1 MKILVVGGGGREHAL
16 VWKLAQS
23 RHTPDLYC
31 APGNAGTKVLATQ
44 VDLAADDV
52 DGLSSWCR
60 ETSPDLVVIGPEA
73 PLCLGLADQLRAMGI
88 PVFGPG
94 RDGARLEGSKAFA
107 KQVMQA
113 AGVPTAEAWEFSD
126 ADAALAFLAE
136 RDQPWVVK
144 ADGLAAGKGV
154 TMCANG
160 AEAEQAVREALLDQ
174 RFGEAGASVLL
185 EEWLVGEEVSVL
197 ALVDGKKAVLLPS
210 SQDHKRALEND
221 EGPNTG
227 GMGAYS
233 PAPVLSNAEWD
244 EVHDLVF
251 APVLQELQKRGIEFC
266 GVLYAGLMVTDAGP
280 KVLEFNTRFGDPEA
294 QCVLPRLKADLVD
307 VFLAC
312 VSGDLDKAQI
322 EVSDEVCACVVM
334 ASAGYPGSYR
344 SGAAISGLDL
354 VDGMDGVQVFHAGT
368 AMQDDSVVTA
378 GGRVLGVTGWGCDLA
393 DALNRAY
400 RAVDQIAFSGVQ
412 FRRDIGGKALARSGR
427 SL

>member
-31 APGNAGTKVLATQ
+31 APGNAGTRALATH
-44 VDLAADDV
+44 VDVAADDV
-52 DGLSSWCR
+52 DGLSSWCSEAR
-60 ETSPDLVVIGPEA
+60 PDLVVIGPEA

-113 AGVPTAEAWEFSD
+113 AGVPTADAWEFSD
-126 ADAALAFLAE
+126 ADEALAFLAD

-154 TMCANG
+154 TMCADR
-160 AEAEQAVREALLDQ
+160 AEAERAVRDALLDQ

-185 EEWLVGEEVSVL
+185 EECLVGEEVSVL
-197 ALVDGKKAVLLPS
+197 ALVDGRRAVLLPS
-210 SQDHKRALEND
+210 SQDHKRALDND

-233 PAPVLSNAEWD
+233 PAPVMSDAEWD
-244 EVHDLVF
+244 EVHGLVF
-251 APVLQELQKRGIEFC
+251 APVLRELQKRGIDFC
-266 GVLYAGLMVTDAGP
+266 GVLYAGLMVTDTGP

-322 EVSDEVCACVVM
+322 EVSDEACACIVM
-334 ASAGYPGSYR
+334 ASAGYPGSYA
-344 SGAAISGLDL
+344 SGEPISGLDL
-354 VDGMDGVQVFHAGT
+354 VDGIDGVQVFHAGT
-368 AMQDDSVVTA
+368 AMKDDLVVTA
-378 GGRVLGVTGWGCDLA
+378 GGRVLGVTGWGADLA
-393 DALNRAY
+393 DALERAY
-400 RAVDQIAFSGVQ
+400 RAVDGIAFSGVQ
-412 FRRDIGGKALARSGR
+412 FRRDIGAKALARLGR